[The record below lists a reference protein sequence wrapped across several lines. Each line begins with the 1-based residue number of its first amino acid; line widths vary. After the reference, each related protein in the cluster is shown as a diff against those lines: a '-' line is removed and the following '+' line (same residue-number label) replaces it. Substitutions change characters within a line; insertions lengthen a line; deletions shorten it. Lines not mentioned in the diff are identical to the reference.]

1 MTQLDGT
8 IHYLTRTM
16 CGVININNKFDNDV
30 TLFVPTIGIYY
41 LWKFTS
47 SSRTQP
53 KRFVVHLIFAQ
64 NKKM

>member
-8 IHYLTRTM
+8 IHSLTRTM

-30 TLFVPTIGIYY
+30 TLSVPTIGICY

-53 KRFVVHLIFAQ
+53 KHFVVIFVQ
-64 NKKM
+64 NKKL